1 MANSVE
7 KETGPIQSSN
17 LLQTR
22 FLLLL
27 PPINLSREWS
37 QWSGQRDLLSKSAER
52 FVVNFSEFSF
62 FCLSSRRREEGS
74 LVLTSSKL
82 SCLFCLACE
91 NDRTQI
97 NATRLLRH
105 PANHYYRCWNL
116 KVIDIRGL
124 FIGPQSPFFT
134 LMKVKCHPF
143 SRNRISMVFFD
154 RRVET
159 KTRKARFHNLFFDR

>member
-62 FCLSSRRREEGS
+62 FCLSPRRREEGS

-91 NDRTQI
+91 NDRPTLDANKRHAPPPTPGQP
-97 NATRLLRH
+97 LLPMLEFESHRYSG
-105 PANHYYRCWNL
+105 PFYRPP
-116 KVIDIRGL
+116 I
-124 FIGPQSPFFT
+124 PFFS
-134 LMKVKCHPF
+134 H
-143 SRNRISMVFFD
+143 
-154 RRVET
+154 
-159 KTRKARFHNLFFDR
+159 